1 MKRLLAAWMLLVR
14 LARCW
19 TIGLAEDAFEK
30 ETYYIH
36 NDEMNRSIYA
46 VQIKPKDL
54 AEGEKVPLIIY
65 VHGGNGTANSYI
77 GLAKTLSE
85 QKIAGLM
92 FECCGGNNGKASA
105 AKSDG
110 ADLFPAHYSSRIS
123 DLEAVLA
130 FAKTLDFVDTNRVY
144 LWGESYGGIVVEFCA
159 VNHPN
164 DVKGLLLVSTGLSDA
179 VLGIQAQEE
188 THHGILTKY
197 VPDDPYQYIL
207 GYPGAVLFI
216 CGDADATGAYDNAAF
231 NAVLYQQREQTQTDF
246 VTIPDGGHGY
256 GTFTKEQKQTTVD
269 CILSWMAQ

>member
-1 MKRLLAAWMLLVR
+1 MLLVQ
-14 LARCW
+14 LALCW

-179 VLGIQAQEE
+179 VLGFRHRKRHIM
-188 THHGILTKY
+188 
-197 VPDDPYQYIL
+197 
-207 GYPGAVLFI
+207 
-216 CGDADATGAYDNAAF
+216 AF
-231 NAVLYQQREQTQTDF
+231 
-246 VTIPDGGHGY
+246 
-256 GTFTKEQKQTTVD
+256 
-269 CILSWMAQ
+269 

>member
-1 MKRLLAAWMLLVR
+1 MNAAAEITGKHPPPKVTEQISFLR
-14 LARCW
+14 
-19 TIGLAEDAFEK
+19 TIP
-30 ETYYIH
+30 
-36 NDEMNRSIYA
+36 R
-46 VQIKPKDL
+46 
-54 AEGEKVPLIIY
+54 
-65 VHGGNGTANSYI
+65 
-77 GLAKTLSE
+77 
-85 QKIAGLM
+85 
-92 FECCGGNNGKASA
+92 ASA
-105 AKSDG
+105 TWK
-110 ADLFPAHYSSRIS
+110 LCLLLQKRWIS
-123 DLEAVLA
+123 LIRTA
-130 FAKTLDFVDTNRVY
+130 FIW
-144 LWGESYGGIVVEFCA
+144 WGESYGGIVVEFCA

-231 NAVLYQQREQTQTDF
+231 NAVLYQQREQPQTDF

>member
-1 MKRLLAAWMLLVR
+1 MLLVQ
-14 LARCW
+14 LALCW

-130 FAKTLDFVDTNRVY
+130 FAKTLGYWRIAGSPVLACSITNERLAAAGY
-144 LWGESYGGIVVEFCA
+144 FSILNCYESLHSC
-159 VNHPN
+159 
-164 DVKGLLLVSTGLSDA
+164 D
-179 VLGIQAQEE
+179 
-188 THHGILTKY
+188 
-197 VPDDPYQYIL
+197 
-207 GYPGAVLFI
+207 
-216 CGDADATGAYDNAAF
+216 
-231 NAVLYQQREQTQTDF
+231 
-246 VTIPDGGHGY
+246 
-256 GTFTKEQKQTTVD
+256 
-269 CILSWMAQ
+269 

>member
-1 MKRLLAAWMLLVR
+1 MKRLLAAWMLLVQ
-14 LARCW
+14 LALCW

-216 CGDADATGAYDNAAF
+216 AAMQI
-231 NAVLYQQREQTQTDF
+231 QQALMTTRRSMRCCISSGNRRRRILSQF
-246 VTIPDGGHGY
+246 RDGGHGY

>member
-1 MKRLLAAWMLLVR
+1 MKRLLAAWMLLVQ
-14 LARCW
+14 LALCW

-130 FAKTLDFVDTNRVY
+130 FAKRWISLIRT
-144 LWGESYGGIVVEFCA
+144 A
-159 VNHPN
+159 
-164 DVKGLLLVSTGLSDA
+164 
-179 VLGIQAQEE
+179 
-188 THHGILTKY
+188 
-197 VPDDPYQYIL
+197 
-207 GYPGAVLFI
+207 FI
-216 CGDADATGAYDNAAF
+216 CGGKAMA
-231 NAVLYQQREQTQTDF
+231 E
-246 VTIPDGGHGY
+246 
-256 GTFTKEQKQTTVD
+256 
-269 CILSWMAQ
+269 LSWNSVRSIIRTM

>member
-1 MKRLLAAWMLLVR
+1 
-14 LARCW
+14 
-19 TIGLAEDAFEK
+19 
-30 ETYYIH
+30 
-36 NDEMNRSIYA
+36 
-46 VQIKPKDL
+46 
-54 AEGEKVPLIIY
+54 
-65 VHGGNGTANSYI
+65 
-77 GLAKTLSE
+77 
-85 QKIAGLM
+85 M

-256 GTFTKEQKQTTVD
+256 GTFTKKQKQTTVD